1 MENCKE
7 LYKEGTPEYD
17 ACVEKNKSEE
27 NTEEKSWGQQF
38 FEWGA
43 KKIAGGIV
51 NKLVENQK
59 ERIDEI
65 ENIDIEKDYYQT
77 LADNISTSDYDKMNT
92 KEQIVV
98 QDLAVKELTK
108 LIPEGEN
115 YTITPMQVNA
125 KVNEI
130 LLNTRDKV
138 SGETKTALEK
148 IMPDNPIIAI
158 GGDLVRATENGW
170 GATTSLDATYD
181 LFKSGGKPTDEMA
194 LNWLKETK
202 ISQQSMETSD
212 EMRDFAKVYEAE
224 GKGFWGFVK
233 GVYKNPDVL
242 PGLLAS
248 SLATQIGSIVN
259 SDEVA
264 GSAAGGGL
272 TGGAA
277 GSFIPGVGNVA
288 GAISGAMGAT
298 TAAMETGLTFSEL
311 LIEELGGDIDKISK
325 DQVIAFL
332 NDEEKYKDLK
342 KKAIGR
348 GMSIGFFE
356 MMSMGL
362 TGKVS
367 RKLIKAGKKGS
378 TVIASVTPCA

>member
-7 LYKEGTPEYD
+7 LYTEGTPEYD

-51 NKLVENQK
+51 NKLVENQE

-108 LIPEGEN
+108 LIPEGED
-115 YTITPMQVNA
+115 YTITPMQINA

-130 LLNTRDKV
+130 LLNTQDKV

-148 IMPDNPIIAI
+148 IMPNNPIIAI

-181 LFKSGGKPTDEMA
+181 LFKSGGEATD
-194 LNWLKETK
+194 
-202 ISQQSMETSD
+202 
-212 EMRDFAKVYEAE
+212 
-224 GKGFWGFVK
+224 
-233 GVYKNPDVL
+233 
-242 PGLLAS
+242 
-248 SLATQIGSIVN
+248 
-259 SDEVA
+259 
-264 GSAAGGGL
+264 
-272 TGGAA
+272 
-277 GSFIPGVGNVA
+277 
-288 GAISGAMGAT
+288 
-298 TAAMETGLTFSEL
+298 
-311 LIEELGGDIDKISK
+311 
-325 DQVIAFL
+325 
-332 NDEEKYKDLK
+332 
-342 KKAIGR
+342 
-348 GMSIGFFE
+348 
-356 MMSMGL
+356 
-362 TGKVS
+362 
-367 RKLIKAGKKGS
+367 
-378 TVIASVTPCA
+378 

>member
-1 MENCKE
+1 
-7 LYKEGTPEYD
+7 
-17 ACVEKNKSEE
+17 
-27 NTEEKSWGQQF
+27 
-38 FEWGA
+38 
-43 KKIAGGIV
+43 
-51 NKLVENQK
+51 
-59 ERIDEI
+59 
-65 ENIDIEKDYYQT
+65 
-77 LADNISTSDYDKMNT
+77 MNT

-138 SGETKTALEK
+138 SGETKTTLEK

-170 GATTSLDATYD
+170 GAPTSLDATYD

-272 TGGAA
+272 TGGA
-277 GSFIPGVGNVA
+277 
-288 GAISGAMGAT
+288 
-298 TAAMETGLTFSEL
+298 
-311 LIEELGGDIDKISK
+311 
-325 DQVIAFL
+325 L
-332 NDEEKYKDLK
+332 NC
-342 KKAIGR
+342 
-348 GMSIGFFE
+348 FF
-356 MMSMGL
+356 
-362 TGKVS
+362 K
-367 RKLIKAGKKGS
+367 
-378 TVIASVTPCA
+378 